1 MPREPHDI
9 LGGRFFKSEIIILDT
24 RKALPAL
31 GVWGATTAAAPP
43 AASWEA
49 SLGTT
54 VLRNRFWFVACF

>member
-1 MPREPHDI
+1 MPREPNDI
-9 LGGRFFKSEIIILDT
+9 LGDQFFKPEIIILDT
-24 RKALPAL
+24 RKTLLAL
-31 GVWGATTAAAPP
+31 GAWDATTAAAPS